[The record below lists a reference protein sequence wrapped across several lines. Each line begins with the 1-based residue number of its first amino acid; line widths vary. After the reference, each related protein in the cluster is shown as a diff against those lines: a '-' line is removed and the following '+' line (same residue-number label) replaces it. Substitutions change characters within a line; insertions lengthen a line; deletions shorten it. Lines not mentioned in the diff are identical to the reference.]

1 MWRISEKGVQMKNS
15 RISKKLVH
23 LAIVTLTLF
32 ALAAFPMLSGARS
45 APVPFAT
52 SVNIVNNGSKSIR
65 HVYVS
70 HVSADDWSADLIS
83 GQAISPGQSLTLNNL
98 SCDQQQ
104 AKVIGEDQDGCFLS
118 AVVQC
123 GSSSTW
129 TITNSTPADCGGSGG
144 H

>member
-1 MWRISEKGVQMKNS
+1 MKNS

-70 HVSADDWSADLIS
+70 HVNADDWSADLIS

-104 AKVIGEDQDGCFLS
+104 AKVGIHVMKVCPAANLQADHQSAQEKDKQSCPDQQQS
-118 AVVQC
+118 
-123 GSSSTW
+123 
-129 TITNSTPADCGGSGG
+129 
-144 H
+144 